1 MRVVLAKRARRA
13 LAVAPASVRKAFY
26 KQSAFLAANIQ
37 HPSLHA
43 KKFDEGTDTWQA
55 RVNPDWRF
63 YFKIEDDKCLVT
75 EIIPHP
81 K

>member
-1 MRVVLAKRARRA
+1 MKIRLAKRARRTLTA
-13 LAVAPASVRKAFY
+13 APASVRKAFY
-26 KQSAFLAANIQ
+26 KQTSLLAANLL

-43 KKFDEGTDTWQA
+43 KKFDESTDTWQA
-55 RVNPDWRF
+55 RVNRDWRF
-63 YFKIEDDKCLVT
+63 YFKIYDDVCEVT

>member
-13 LAVAPASVRKAFY
+13 LEAAPASVRNAFY
-26 KQSAFLAANIQ
+26 KQASFLGVNRQ
-37 HPSLHA
+37 HPSLRA
-43 KKFDEGTDTWQA
+43 KKFDEASDIWQG
-55 RVNPDWRF
+55 RVNRDWRF
-63 YFKIEDDKCLVT
+63 YFRIQGDVYLVT